1 MALPA
6 LQTLPSS
13 WYVREENVAERGL
26 MEWEVMGD
34 EVGSFM
40 LHRRRLRGSA
50 EGLSPSHGAQRSP
63 GPSLLLNVLPTYA
76 QVSHAGHF

>member
-26 MEWEVMGD
+26 MVWEAMVMG
-34 EVGSFM
+34 V

-50 EGLSPSHGAQRSP
+50 EGLSPSHGAQRPP

-76 QVSHAGHF
+76 QMSHAGHF